1 MKFLYNYNDNI
12 VNYDLLNKF
21 TYTSINK
28 LPKLKFININLSLK
42 KNDIKLLVSYLA
54 ALKVITK
61 QNGVIVPA
69 KKSNIIFK
77 IRKGTP
83 IGCKITL
90 RKTKMFLFYFKLL
103 NKSFLPTDKNKL
115 HENSFSFQI
124 KNIFLFKELELN
136 YQFFNNLKFFN
147 VNLVTTAVCKK
158 QNKFLLTSYK
168 LIFLQL

>member
-1 MKFLYNYNDNI
+1 MKFLHNYNENI

-21 TYTSINK
+21 AYNSINK

-42 KNDIKLLVSYLA
+42 KNDIKLLISYLA
-54 ALKVITK
+54 SLKIITQ
-61 QNGVIVPA
+61 QNGIIIPA

-90 RKTKMFLFYFKLL
+90 RKTKMFLFYLKLL
-103 NKSFLPTDKNKL
+103 NKSFLPINKNKIN
-115 HENSFSFQI
+115 ENSISFQI

-136 YQFFNNLKFFN
+136 YQFFNNLSFFN
-147 VNLVTTAVCKK
+147 VNLVTTAVCNN

-168 LIFLQL
+168 FIFLQL